1 MRLKLRSEFCASFVE
16 FALNSRKTLQDVV
29 HTFRAEHDIS
39 QADKEQQFAA
49 KTSHGIQPLCL
60 PS

>member
-16 FALNSRKTLQDVV
+16 FALNSRKTLQDIV
-29 HTFRAEHDIS
+29 HTFRPEHDVS
-39 QADKEQQFAA
+39 QSDKEEELTAE
-49 KTSHGIQPLCL
+49 TSHGFQRLCL